1 MHPKAPRFI
10 ESRSRTLLIRTVL
23 FLVLGTFAL
32 SSVALGGMARHPRQL
47 PLSGT
52 VRLEQGPVPAPTV
65 SPSSDVTALPPTL
78 DAGAPTYET
87 LDFVEAQG
95 GIFSIPYDRLSALAM
110 NAPRSVIVIEGAL
123 YQALVEGSRL
133 EPLYRQIQK
142 HQIKCLEASSF
153 ANGETYSL
161 AVVPMTTLMQGR
173 GPLGIPAPPHP
184 MLVPGDN
191 AGEEL
196 PVITRIRIVL
206 QEPYH
211 FDGKTGAYTSDEGK

>member
-1 MHPKAPRFI
+1 IRSAVADRLLGLLIFLIFSIVTTAYAHYRKGTHAMHPKAPRFI

-78 DAGAPTYET
+78 DAGSPTYET

-95 GIFSIPYDRLSALAM
+95 GIFSIPYDRLAALAM
-110 NAPRSVIVIEGAL
+110 NAPRSVIVIEAAL
-123 YQALVEGSRL
+123 YQAIVEGSRL
-133 EPLYRQIQK
+133 EPVYRQIQK
-142 HQIKCLEASSF
+142 RQINCLEASSF
-153 ANGETYSL
+153 ANGETYCNRSRR
-161 AVVPMTTLMQGR
+161 PGR
-173 GPLGIPAPPHP
+173 PSA
-184 MLVPGDN
+184 
-191 AGEEL
+191 
-196 PVITRIRIVL
+196 
-206 QEPYH
+206 
-211 FDGKTGAYTSDEGK
+211 